1 MNSNPLEITE
11 KEFETNFE
19 FVIEL
24 VSRCK
29 AVFKVRTNE
38 GKYVM
43 VIPTSEFDMNPI
55 APEVRQVVEEFRND
69 FLSKDSPLDIQA

>member
-1 MNSNPLEITE
+1 MNSNPLEISE
-11 KEFETNFE
+11 KEFEDNFE

-43 VIPTSEFDMNPI
+43 VIPTAELDLNPI
-55 APEVRQVVEEFRND
+55 APEVRQVVEEFRNEL
-69 FLSKDSPLDIQA
+69 LSQNSPLDIQA